1 MQELIKELIAKA
13 GLSEEMAQ
21 KSVSVTKDFIKSKV
35 PPAFQ
40 DKIDDIL
47 EGKFD
52 VMSLMSA
59 FMSGNSQSEGN
70 DSGSPLD
77 TLKGMFGNK

>member
-13 GLSEEMAQ
+13 GLSEETAQ
-21 KSVSVTKDFIKSKV
+21 KSVAVTKDFIKSKV

-52 VMSLMSA
+52 VMSLMNA
-59 FMSGNSQSEGN
+59 FMSGNSQTDGTGN
-70 DSGSPLD
+70 GSPLD